1 MIRNKLRLDI
11 GRRFT
16 ATVYAF
22 LALLVASCAPTSG
35 PGTASTQPQGQQ
47 AGPPKRIVAAV
58 NSVPVALNN
67 MIGAATGSQPGMEAL
82 GAMVNSG
89 FTIVDNRGNIT
100 PLLVETVPTTE
111 NGLWRVLPDGRMEIT
126 WKIREGS
133 VWHDGTPFTSA
144 DMLFTHQVATDAE
157 TLNVFAHRAL
167 RDIESVAAPDARTV
181 VTQWL
186 RPYIYG
192 NLAYGYDGDR
202 SLLPFPKH
210 LLEKT
215 FLDDKAGFMNLPF
228 WTTGF
233 VGTGP
238 FKLKEWQ
245 DGTAA
250 TFAANDQYVLG
261 RPKIDEIEV
270 KFIPDVSSLVAN
282 MLAGAVDVNLG
293 RGLELDQAREIL
305 ARVEGAKADNAVIGA
320 NAAYPQFMDT
330 KPAILRDSA
339 DFRRALV
346 HGIDR
351 QEMVDTFSF
360 GQSTIAHTF
369 IHNNESDYK
378 DIEPSIVK
386 YAYDPRRATELIES
400 LGYRKG
406 PDGVFADTA
415 GQKLTFEVRT
425 SRGSERIL
433 AAIAS
438 AWDRLG
444 IAVDQVVVPPQLDR
458 DIEYRATFP
467 AFEIVRRGN
476 YRWDLYRTLGS
487 LEAPTA
493 ETRFTGGNRGRY
505 QSQDLDRV
513 LRAYDAT
520 VPLRERTQI
529 LGQIVNHVT
538 DQVVVVGLYHGIDA
552 TVYAKRLS
560 NVYGKYERTTQVWNI
575 QNWALD

>member
-1 MIRNKLRLDI
+1 MTSSRHQRT
-11 GRRFT
+11 GRSP
-16 ATVYAF
+16 V
-22 LALLVASCAPTSG
+22 LVAFAALAIAITACAPAQA
-35 PGTASTQPQGQQ
+35 PGAGSTQSQSQP

-58 NSVPVALNN
+58 NSIPVALNN

-82 GAMVNSG
+82 GVMVNSG

-100 PLLVETVPTTE
+100 PQLVEAVPTTE
-111 NGLWRVLPDGRMEIT
+111 NGLWRVFPDGRMEIT
-126 WKIREGS
+126 WKIREGA

-144 DMLFTHQVATDAE
+144 DMVFTHQVATDAE

-210 LLEKT
+210 LLEQA
-215 FLDDKAGFMNLPF
+215 FLDDKGGFMNLPF

-238 FKLKEWQ
+238 YKLKEWNE
-245 DGTAA
+245 GTGA
-250 TFAANDQYVLG
+250 TFVANDRYVLG

-270 KFIPDVSSLVAN
+270 KFIPDVSTLVAN
-282 MLAGAVDVNLG
+282 MLAGTVDVNLG

-305 ARVEGAKADNAVIGA
+305 SRVEGAKTDNAVIGA

-330 KPAILRDSA
+330 KPAVLRDSV
-339 DFRRALV
+339 DFRRALIQAV
-346 HGIDR
+346 DR

-369 IHNNESDYK
+369 IHDIESDYR
-378 DIEPSIVK
+378 DIESSIVK
-386 YAYDPRRATELIES
+386 YPYDPRRATELIEG

-406 PDGVFADTA
+406 PDGVFADAA
-415 GQKLTFEVRT
+415 GQRLSFEVRT

-433 AAIAS
+433 AALAS
-438 AWDRLG
+438 SWDRLG
-444 IAVDQVVVPPQLDR
+444 VAVDQVVVPPQLDR

-467 AFEIVRRGN
+467 GFEIVRRGN

-493 ETRFTGGNRGRY
+493 ETRFNGGNRGRY
-505 QSQDLDRV
+505 QNADLDRL

-538 DQVVVVGLYHGIDA
+538 DQVIVVGLYHGIDA
-552 TVYAKRLS
+552 TVYGKRLN
-560 NVYGKYERTTQVWNI
+560 NVFGKYERTTQAWNI
-575 QNWALD
+575 HDWTLD

>member
-1 MIRNKLRLDI
+1 MTGSRSQPKRWSPVLAALAIAV
-11 GRRFT
+11 T
-16 ATVYAF
+16 A
-22 LALLVASCAPTSG
+22 CAPAQA
-35 PGTASTQPQGQQ
+35 PGSSTQPQSQQ

-58 NSVPVALNN
+58 NSIPVALNN

-82 GAMVNSG
+82 GVMVNSG

-100 PLLVETVPTTE
+100 PQLVEAVPTTE
-111 NGLWRVLPDGRMEIT
+111 NGLWRVFPDGRMEIT
-126 WKIREGS
+126 WKIREGA
-133 VWHDGTPFTSA
+133 VWHDGAPFTSA

-167 RDIESVAAPDARTV
+167 RDIESISAPDARTV

-186 RPYIYG
+186 RPYIYA

-210 LLEKT
+210 LLEQV
-215 FLDDKAGFMNLPF
+215 FFDDKAGFMNLPF

-238 FKLKEWQ
+238 YKLKEWNE
-245 DGTAA
+245 GTGV
-250 TFAANDQYVLG
+250 TFMANDRYVLG
-261 RPKIDEIEV
+261 RPNIDEIEV
-270 KFIPDVSSLVAN
+270 KFIPDVSTLVAN
-282 MLAGAVDVNLG
+282 MLAGTVDVNLG
-293 RGLELDQAREIL
+293 RGLELEQAREIL
-305 ARVEGAKADNAVIGA
+305 SRVEGAKTDNAVIGA

-330 KPAILRDSA
+330 KPTILLNA
-339 DFRRALV
+339 DLRRALIQAV
-346 HGIDR
+346 DR

-369 IHNNESDYK
+369 IHDLESDYK

-386 YAYDPRRATELIES
+386 YPYDPRRATELIEG

-406 PDGVFADTA
+406 PDGVFADGP
-415 GQKLTFEVRT
+415 GQRLSFEVRT

-433 AAIAS
+433 AALAS
-438 AWDRLG
+438 SWDRLG
-444 IAVDQVVVPPQLDR
+444 VAVDQVVVPPQLDR
-458 DIEYRATFP
+458 DVEYRATFP

-487 LEAPTA
+487 QEAPTA
-493 ETRFTGGNRGRY
+493 ETRYNGGNRGRY
-505 QSQDLDRV
+505 QNADLDRL

-520 VPLRERTQI
+520 VPLHERTQV

-560 NVYGKYERTTQVWNI
+560 NVFGKYERTTQAWNI
-575 QNWALD
+575 HQWTVD